1 MKNISLAPGAAA
13 LLALLIIFF
22 SAFAFAVS
30 AFAAEVKVDASA
42 SVGVSAKDSDGDSS
56 SGNAGVGVAAET
68 KAEEQTQEGA
78 SDRANDGT
86 PEPSVPGGIFQNN
99 QSDIDFITKSSKG
112 TDDDAREGEHDNNV
126 SVRAVEVR
134 GWDPDKKQTFLG
146 TVKAHAEVKSG
157 QDLENFATGVLLK
170 DENIEIVS
178 FNNSEIK
185 VEYKAQ
191 GKLFGFIPHT
201 YRETIT
207 VDAKAEASERVKVR
221 FPWYRFLLTSDLSAD
236 DITKSLG
243 DNLVNFNPLATGGTA
258 VSANAEAEVSALAEA
273 FETVSN
279 VLKTKHDSVKNS
291 INNFR

>member
-1 MKNISLAPGAAA
+1 MKNISLTFDAAIF
-13 LLALLIIFF
+13 LAILIMLFG
-22 SAFAFAVS
+22 AFAVS

-42 SVGVSAKDSDGDSS
+42 SVGVSAKDSDGDGS

-68 KAEEQTQEGA
+68 KAEAQTQEGA

-86 PEPSVPGGIFQNN
+86 PEPSIPGGIFQND
-99 QSDIDFITKSSKG
+99 QSDINFITKSSSSA
-112 TDDDAREGEHDNNV
+112 DDDALEGEHDNNV
-126 SVRAVEVR
+126 SVKAVEVR
-134 GWDPDKKQTFLG
+134 GWDPDKKQAFLG

-170 DENIEIVS
+170 DENIESVS
-178 FNNSEIK
+178 FNNGEIK

-207 VDAKAEASERVKVR
+207 VDAKAEASGRVKVR
-221 FPWYRFLLTSDLSAD
+221 FPWYQSLLTPGLSAD

-243 DNLVNFNPLATGGTA
+243 DNLVNFNPLATGAAA
-258 VSANAEAEVSALAEA
+258 VSANAEADAHTLAGALEA
-273 FETVSN
+273 ISS
-279 VLKTKHDSVKNS
+279 VLKTKHDTVKNS
-291 INNFR
+291 INNIR